1 MSIKTQLLDLIR
13 ETTEVNYQQC
23 SDALLLKF
31 LNLVRN
37 DIFAF
42 ASTFKGNHFTW
53 NYWITDLIAGQAE
66 YTLAEDN
73 GETKYDM
80 KKVISLYRKNS

>member
-1 MSIKTQLLDLIR
+1 MIR
-13 ETTEVNYQQC
+13 ETTEVNLQQC
-23 SDALLLKF
+23 SDQLLTKF

-42 ASTFKGNHFTW
+42 ASTFNGNHFTW

-66 YTLAEDN
+66 YTMAEN
-73 GETKYDM
+73 GEVKYDM
-80 KKVISLYRKNS
+80 KRVLSLYKKDES